1 MAKTFSILGDSISTF
16 AGVNPSGYTLFYS
29 DERLAAS
36 GVTSPNDTWWAHVVR
51 ALAGEVLAV
60 DAWSGSMVEGAGF
73 PAGCSEGRA
82 QATLGPAK
90 PLLVEAGLANAELL
104 GAEGAAPDVI
114 LCFIGINDY
123 GWGGARAQ
131 AAGRSHAMP
140 PCANL
145 ANIPKAV
152 PGVAPADAAE
162 LFGCA
167 YETML
172 RNLHAVAPEALIY
185 AISLL
190 PGRTE
195 GMAHPEFTYRLRG
208 VHLDEYNAAIKQAVE
223 NCNSLVQKGDTHQFR
238 YVDVRTF
245 GRDYASL
252 EGTHPTNLGMR
263 QFASMVVR
271 GMQVADEQAKNV
283 AGVTD
288 VPNNPSSATNTS
300 SYIAEGTT
308 ANTSKQTLEGAT
320 ANTNKRP
327 LEGATANTNPGAA
340 NPALD
345 LTNFCD
351 APTSEE
357 FCSKPNCIGC
367 PFVTDTSCTWMCT
380 CKKLA

>member
-1 MAKTFSILGDSISTF
+1 MSKTFSILGDSISTF

-29 DERLAAS
+29 GERLATS

-51 ALAGEVLAV
+51 ALGGEVLAV

-82 QATLGPAK
+82 QAIMEPAK
-90 PLLVEAGLANAELL
+90 PLLVEAGLANASLL
-104 GAEGAAPDVI
+104 DAEGATPDVI

-123 GWGGARAQ
+123 GWGGALAQ

-140 PCANL
+140 LCTDL
-145 ANIPKAV
+145 ANIPEAI

-195 GMAHPEFTYRLRG
+195 GMQHPEFAYRLRG
-208 VHLDEYNAAIKQAVE
+208 IHLDEYNAAIKQAVE
-223 NCNSLVQKGDTHQFR
+223 NCNAAIREGDTYQFR

-283 AGVTD
+283 AGVSDAPTD
-288 VPNNPSSATNTS
+288 PSSTTNTS
-300 SYIAEGTT
+300 SHIAEGATT
-308 ANTSKQTLEGAT
+308 
-320 ANTNKRP
+320 
-327 LEGATANTNPGAA
+327 NTNPGAA

-367 PFVTDTSCTWMCT
+367 PYVTDTSSTWMCT

>member
-1 MAKTFSILGDSISTF
+1 MR
-16 AGVNPSGYTLFYS
+16 V
-29 DERLAAS
+29 
-36 GVTSPNDTWWAHVVR
+36 
-51 ALAGEVLAV
+51 LAGEVLAV

-73 PAGCSEGRA
+73 PAGSSLGRA
-82 QATLGPAK
+82 QAILGPTK

-104 GAEGAAPDVI
+104 EAKEATPDVV

-123 GWGGARAQ
+123 GWGGAHAQ

-140 PCANL
+140 PCTNL
-145 ANIPKAV
+145 TNIPEAV
-152 PGVAPADAAE
+152 PGAAPANAAE
-162 LFGCA
+162 LFGKA

-172 RNLHAVAPEALIY
+172 HNLHAVAPNALIY

-208 VHLDEYNAAIKQAVE
+208 AHLDEYNNAIKQAVE
-223 NCNSLVQKGDTHQFR
+223 NCNAATRDSGAPQFR
-238 YVDVRTF
+238 YVDVRAL

-271 GMQVADEQAKNV
+271 GMQIADEQAKNV

-288 VPNNPSSATNTS
+288 APNDPSSATNTS
-300 SYIAEGTT
+300 SHIAKGAT
-308 ANTSKQTLEGAT
+308 ANTSKRFLEGAT
-320 ANTNKRP
+320 AN
-327 LEGATANTNPGAA
+327 ANPEAA

-345 LTNFCD
+345 LTNFCG
-351 APTSEE
+351 APISEE

-367 PFVTDTSCTWMCT
+367 PYVTDTSSTWMCT